1 MTKDWIIWSK
11 LKVLIVFHFESIT
24 KVLDNLQYNTLGHWV
39 ILPRVWWSKY
49 YFDRCKIKQW
59 VAGLDLGHSKLF
71 TFAKILQEIIKRIML
86 GTSAA
91 WSMSW
96 LNHRPSNPATQR
108 IVLNTCGNYNNS
120 LNSLSRPSNQQNVRC
135 CLLIMKIK
143 ALVTLWYIPLRQSNA
158 SLYVFLNVH
167 MYCNQSC
174 IQHLYVETLH
184 LRH

>member
-1 MTKDWIIWSK
+1 MGCWLGLRALKTLYLCKDFARNHKKNNAWNISR
-11 LKVLIVFHFESIT
+11 LINELIEPST
-24 KVLDNLQYNTLGHWV
+24 Q
-39 ILPRVWWSKY
+39 
-49 YFDRCKIKQW
+49 Q
-59 VAGLDLGHSKLF
+59 
-71 TFAKILQEIIKRIML
+71 
-86 GTSAA
+86 
-91 WSMSW
+91 
-96 LNHRPSNPATQR
+96 PSNPAYC
-108 IVLNTCGNYNNS
+108 LNTCGNYNNS